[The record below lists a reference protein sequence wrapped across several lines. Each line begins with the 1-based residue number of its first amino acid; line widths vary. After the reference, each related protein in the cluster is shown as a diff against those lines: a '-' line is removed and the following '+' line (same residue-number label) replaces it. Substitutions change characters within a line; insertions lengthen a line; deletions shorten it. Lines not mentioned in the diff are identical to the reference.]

1 MKLHLGC
8 GKLTLKDY
16 INIDIL
22 NKNADIKL
30 DIKNLSIFNSNKI
43 EEIYICH
50 VLEHFKRNEI
60 IKIILEWNRVLKIG
74 GILRISVPDFEKV
87 VKLYMKNKDISKL
100 IGFLSG
106 GQIDE
111 YDFHYVNFDM
121 NILKEILSHCG
132 FTDIKK
138 YVVDEFLDEVQDDY
152 SKCYL
157 PHMDL
162 KNGELMSLN
171 IVCTKEREVKLDN
184 ILYSDK
190 IKTFIKL

>member
-74 GILRISVPDFEKV
+74 GILRISVV
-87 VKLYMKNKDISKL
+87 
-100 IGFLSG
+100 
-106 GQIDE
+106 
-111 YDFHYVNFDM
+111 
-121 NILKEILSHCG
+121 ILA
-132 FTDIKK
+132 TDII
-138 YVVDEFLDEVQDDY
+138 LPNCTA
-152 SKCYL
+152 SK
-157 PHMDL
+157 
-162 KNGELMSLN
+162 
-171 IVCTKEREVKLDN
+171 
-184 ILYSDK
+184 
-190 IKTFIKL
+190 